1 MSGSG
6 RVRTPRAGVTSDI
19 SPPAVRA
26 SVRTLR
32 ACVTALLLAA
42 TAAQAGADALWDRAV
57 AIATA
62 AEHLV
67 PRTMVTRT
75 QEHSADG
82 KLRSTRETHMR
93 ARVVDGE
100 LTYELVRGVQD
111 GRDVEQSEADGRTG
125 ASSARFSD
133 AFQADLSAMTGAER
147 DGERRTIRGQ
157 QAFGYRIEQPEE
169 QYTIRGQLWVSE
181 DGVPLE
187 LQYTVDP
194 LPRSVRGLAIL
205 ATYELRNGLALVT
218 EVTVQVAV
226 SVSIFYRRLYTIT
239 VDLDDYFDPD
249 A

>member
-6 RVRTPRAGVTSDI
+6 RVRGPRAGVTSDI

-26 SVRTLR
+26 YVRTLR

-57 AIATA
+57 ATA

-100 LTYELVRGVQD
+100 LNYELVRDVQD

-133 AFQADLSAMTGAER
+133 AFQADLSAMAGAER
-147 DGERRTIRGQ
+147 VGERRTIRGQ

-169 QYTIRGQLWVSE
+169 LYTIRGQLWVSE
-181 DGVPLE
+181 DGIPLE

-194 LPRSVRGLAIL
+194 LPRSVRGLAIR
-205 ATYELRNGLALVT
+205 ATYELRDGLALVT

>member
-1 MSGSG
+1 MG

-19 SPPAVRA
+19 SPPAARD

-32 ACVTALLLAA
+32 VGVAALLLAA
-42 TAAQAGADALWDRAV
+42 TAAHAGADALWERAV
-57 AIATA
+57 ALA
-62 AEHLV
+62 AAARHLV
-67 PRTMVTRT
+67 PGTMVTHT

-93 ARVVDGE
+93 ALMIDGE
-100 LTYELVRGVQD
+100 LTYELVSDVKD
-111 GRDVEQSEADGRTG
+111 GQAVDQAEADGRTG

-133 AFQADLSAMTGAER
+133 AFQADLSAMAGAER
-147 DGERRTIRGQ
+147 MGERRTIRGQ

-169 QYTIRGQLWVSE
+169 LYTIRGQLWVSE

-205 ATYELRNGLALVT
+205 ATYEPRDGLALVT

-226 SVSIFYRRLYTIT
+226 SVTFLYRRLYTIT